1 MARRRGAKQTHRRVK
16 KAFQVMAL
24 CVVTSICIRFAAVN
38 EPFTVFA
45 TSETK
50 KALEDAKQERED
62 LQNELDEKNEDID
75 DLKSTQS
82 DLKSELSDLNTQLSD
97 VSNNLARIEADIDA
111 KKTEIEETQAQLEAA
126 MQTEADQYAAMK
138 KRIQFIYESQDF
150 VLIEMLLE
158 SESFADF
165 LNNSEYIQR
174 LSEYDREQ
182 LLAYQN
188 TVAQIEEAKALLEEE
203 QAELEAYQTAQME
216 EQSRVSGLVTST
228 SSAVSS
234 YADQIDAAEAEAEAK
249 EAEIA
254 AKDND
259 IAELQK
265 KLEEEIRLSRLA
277 AQSSWRDISEVT
289 FAEGDRYLLANLIY
303 CEAGGEP
310 YDGQLA
316 VGAVVINRVLS
327 SVYPDTV
334 VGVIYQNKQ
343 FAPVASGRLELALA
357 QDKATAS
364 CYRAADEA
372 MSGVTNVGT
381 CVYFRTPIPGLEGI
395 QIGNHIFY

>member
-138 KRIQFIYESQDF
+138 KRIQFIYESQDRRGD
-150 VLIEMLLE
+150 V
-158 SESFADF
+158 
-165 LNNSEYIQR
+165 
-174 LSEYDREQ
+174 
-182 LLAYQN
+182 N
-188 TVAQIEEAKALLEEE
+188 TVGYYFYCHVIQQINACIWIFIGFGHL
-203 QAELEAYQTAQME
+203 
-216 EQSRVSGLVTST
+216 
-228 SSAVSS
+228 
-234 YADQIDAAEAEAEAK
+234 
-249 EAEIA
+249 
-254 AKDND
+254 
-259 IAELQK
+259 
-265 KLEEEIRLSRLA
+265 LSRL
-277 AQSSWRDISEVT
+277 
-289 FAEGDRYLLANLIY
+289 L
-303 CEAGGEP
+303 
-310 YDGQLA
+310 
-316 VGAVVINRVLS
+316 
-327 SVYPDTV
+327 
-334 VGVIYQNKQ
+334 
-343 FAPVASGRLELALA
+343 
-357 QDKATAS
+357 
-364 CYRAADEA
+364 
-372 MSGVTNVGT
+372 
-381 CVYFRTPIPGLEGI
+381 
-395 QIGNHIFY
+395 